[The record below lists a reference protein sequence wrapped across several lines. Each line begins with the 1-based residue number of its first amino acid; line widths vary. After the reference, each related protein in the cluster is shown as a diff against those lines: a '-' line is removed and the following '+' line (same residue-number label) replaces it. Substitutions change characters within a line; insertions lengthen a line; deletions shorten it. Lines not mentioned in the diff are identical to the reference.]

1 MLNGKNW
8 QTLVAGVADYGRE
21 RERLAALGKAAEYP
35 YSEGKRERANRARLE
50 LVREFLG
57 LPENGVS
64 FVVLGEAREILEE
77 ALRAQQQLSI
87 AVAKLEALSVLC
99 SEGKEED

>member
-8 QTLVAGVADYGRE
+8 QTLVVGVADYGRE

-57 LPENGVS
+57 LAEAGTP
-64 FVVLGEAREILEE
+64 FKALGEAREILEE
-77 ALRAQQQLSI
+77 ALDAQQRLSI
-87 AVAKLEALSVLC
+87 AVAKLEALSALYGA
-99 SEGKEED
+99 GKEED